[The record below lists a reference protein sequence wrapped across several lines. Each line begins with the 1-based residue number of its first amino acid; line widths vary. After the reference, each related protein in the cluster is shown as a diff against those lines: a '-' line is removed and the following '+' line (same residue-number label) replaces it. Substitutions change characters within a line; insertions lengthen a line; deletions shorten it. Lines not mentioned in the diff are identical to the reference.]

1 MDKPIVRS
9 LSRGRFQLTR
19 EHLVRIGISAI
30 GFFIGRVVILD
41 MVNPVAIGF
50 LSSLAGTGFTLYSA
64 AIFMLLGIATR
75 LTDVHLIRY
84 IICVGLV
91 CLADIVAH
99 QLLLLKKN
107 LYFTEFAQGLVASL
121 CVLVGSIFSA
131 WLGGSG
137 ILALAGLLESVL
149 VFPLT
154 FVLCKASAVL
164 TSKRKL
170 WLNNEEIIS
179 LAILSV
185 CIIAG
190 AADIYIGIV
199 SLRYFLCFYF
209 ILLAAYLG
217 DAGVAAAGGMLT
229 GFLLLLIGVGQWN
242 ASMAVVL
249 SIAGLGGGLFKSL
262 GKPYVFAAFAIS
274 GGGTFYYLNRHLL
287 TMEVF
292 YSLSF
297 AGMLFMVTPWKQ
309 NFNLTAQFSPAKIE
323 KQDVSKLRDI
333 AIERLKS
340 LSQSFSQLGSVFA
353 EDPVSDSRLLIG
365 TQLTGVSGLIKNLA
379 GELDDAL
386 RFREDLEKK
395 VELALAKCKID
406 VDRISISEN
415 RFGRYE
421 VRTSHQY
428 YYKKKRWDKA
438 VLKVVDTVLKRK
450 FRISETLTNSTWFIE
465 EKTLEVSCGT
475 ACIAKGRQTESGD
488 SYSFVDLKNGQKL
501 MVLSDGMGSG
511 KRAHDESAATV
522 KLLES
527 FLESGFDKE
536 ASIKIINSMLLL
548 NDSDESFATLDLC
561 TIDLYTGDA
570 EFVKLG
576 AASSFLLRNGKVFI
590 IESSSLPIGMLKDV
604 DMDISKEKLY
614 INDILIMVTDG
625 MTNPWA
631 GEDRKDWIA
640 STLEKCN
647 YENPQDIADYLL
659 FEAKRWSDGKIRD
672 DITVLVSRICEI

>member
-1 MDKPIVRS
+1 
-9 LSRGRFQLTR
+9 
-19 EHLVRIGISAI
+19 
-30 GFFIGRVVILD
+30 
-41 MVNPVAIGF
+41 
-50 LSSLAGTGFTLYSA
+50 
-64 AIFMLLGIATR
+64 
-75 LTDVHLIRY
+75 
-84 IICVGLV
+84 
-91 CLADIVAH
+91 
-99 QLLLLKKN
+99 
-107 LYFTEFAQGLVASL
+107 
-121 CVLVGSIFSA
+121 
-131 WLGGSG
+131 
-137 ILALAGLLESVL
+137 

-170 WLNNEEIIS
+170 WLNNEEVIS

-217 DAGVAAAGGMLT
+217 DGGVAAAAGMLT

-249 SIAGLGGGLFKSL
+249 SVAGLGGGLFKSL

-274 GGGTFYYLNRHLL
+274 GGAAFYYLNRHLL
-287 TMEVF
+287 TIEVF

-297 AGMLFMVTPWKQ
+297 AGMLFMITPWKQ
-309 NFNLTAQFSPAKIE
+309 NFNLTAQFSPVKVE
-323 KQDVSKLRDI
+323 KQDAPKIRDI

-340 LSQSFSQLGSVFA
+340 LSQSFAQLGSVFS
-353 EDPVSDSRLLIG
+353 ENPVSDSRLLIG
-365 TQLTGVSGLIKNLA
+365 AQLTGVSGLIKNLA
-379 GELDDAL
+379 GELDNSL
-386 RFREDLEKK
+386 RFREDLEER
-395 VELALAKCKID
+395 VELALTKCNIE

-421 VRTSHQY
+421 VRAAHQY
-428 YYKKKRWDKA
+428 HYKKKRWDRT

-450 FRISETLTNSTWFIE
+450 FQVSETLTNSTWFIE
-465 EKTLEVSCGT
+465 EKSLDVTCGT
-475 ACIAKGRQTESGD
+475 ACMAKGHQTESGD
-488 SYSFVDLKNGQKL
+488 SYSFSDLKSGQKL

-511 KRAHDESAATV
+511 KRAHDESATTV

-570 EFVKLG
+570 EFIKLG

-604 DMDISKEKLY
+604 DMDMSREKLH

-647 YENPQDIADYLL
+647 YVNPQDIADYLL
-659 FEAKRWSDGKIRD
+659 FEAQRWSDGKIRD
-672 DITVLVSRICEI
+672 DITVLVASICEKQG